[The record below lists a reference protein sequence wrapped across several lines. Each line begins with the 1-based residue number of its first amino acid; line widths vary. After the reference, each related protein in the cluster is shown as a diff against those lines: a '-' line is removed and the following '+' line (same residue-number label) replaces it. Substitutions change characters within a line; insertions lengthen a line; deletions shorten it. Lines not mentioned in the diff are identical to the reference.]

1 MKKSLLMLV
10 FAVLITG
17 LLNAQTRRYDVV
29 LSGDKIGDLTVTRTV
44 KGAFTTYKLES
55 RSEAKV
61 PLIGTK
67 KNYVLMD
74 VTYKDGKLVSSYCK
88 NEINDEV
95 DNYASIS
102 WDAAAGKYN
111 ITNEK
116 KKLTYAAPVTFS
128 VISLYFKEPKG
139 LNTLFTE
146 RIGEAYALKDLG
158 DGRYEYKIP
167 NGDKNVYVYKN
178 GELVETE
185 RKTIIGTVYVKF
197 VN

>member
-10 FAVLITG
+10 FCVLFAG
-17 LLNAQTRRYDVV
+17 LLNAQTRRYEVV
-29 LSGDKIGDLTVTRTV
+29 LSGDKIGELTVTRTV

-61 PLIGTK
+61 LFTTK

-102 WDAAAGKYN
+102 WDGSKYN

-139 LNTLFTE
+139 INTLFTE
-146 RIGEAYALKDLG
+146 RIGEAYPLTDLG
-158 DGRYEYKIP
+158 SGRYEYKIP

-185 RKTIIGTVYVKF
+185 RKTIIGTVYVKL